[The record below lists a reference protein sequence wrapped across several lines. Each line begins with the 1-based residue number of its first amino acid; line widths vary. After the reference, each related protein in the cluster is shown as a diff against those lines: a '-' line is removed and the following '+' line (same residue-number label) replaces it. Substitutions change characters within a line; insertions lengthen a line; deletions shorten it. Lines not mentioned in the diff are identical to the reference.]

1 MIVLMENVIV
11 YIVLALLGISGGSFI
26 GASLWRIRAY
36 QLLDDKNSGEKYSKT
51 EYDKLHKLMHK
62 SMLNDRSICLSCSY
76 RLKWFDMIPVLSWLQ
91 LGGRC
96 RKCRAPI
103 GITEILL
110 EVGVAL
116 FFVLSF
122 AFWPYQITDALEV
135 VRFVTWIIAGLALA
149 LLFVYDLKWFILPNK
164 VSFGLMAVAAIG
176 ALVTVLLSIEPV
188 STLYSIIGSAVI
200 LSGLYYMLYAIS
212 KGRWVGF
219 GDVKLG
225 IGLALL
231 LADWQLAFIAL
242 FAANLVGSLIVVP
255 LMMTGKLKRDSHV
268 PLGPLLILGT
278 IIAKL
283 AGFSIIDWYI
293 NTLV

>member
-1 MIVLMENVIV
+1 MIVLMENVIM
-11 YIVLALLGISGGSFI
+11 YIVLVLLGVCGGSFI
-26 GASLWRIRAY
+26 GASLWRIRAN
-36 QLLDDKNSGEKYSKT
+36 QLRDDKNSGEKYSKT
-51 EYDKLHKLMHK
+51 EYDKLHKLLHK
-62 SMLNDRSICLSCSY
+62 SILNDRSMCLSCSY
-76 RLKWFDMIPVLSWLQ
+76 KLKWFDMIPVLSWLQ

-164 VSFGLMAVAAIG
+164 ASFGLMAVAAISS
-176 ALVTVLLSIEPV
+176 LVTVLSSIDPV
-188 STLYSIIGSAVI
+188 SAIYSIISSAVI
-200 LSGLYYMLYAIS
+200 LSGLYYVLYAVS

-242 FAANLVGSLIVVP
+242 FAANLIGSLIVVP

-278 IIAKL
+278 VIAKL
-283 AGFSIIDWYI
+283 VGFSIIDWYI